1 MNVLQI
7 PNRYLPN
14 SKFFKSVEV
23 LKIES
28 LSIPV
33 EKLKVRNLISKVRV
47 ERMWWMVGGVLC
59 SASGGSGRPLNSD
72 P

>member
-59 SASGGSGRPLNSD
+59 LW
-72 P
+72 